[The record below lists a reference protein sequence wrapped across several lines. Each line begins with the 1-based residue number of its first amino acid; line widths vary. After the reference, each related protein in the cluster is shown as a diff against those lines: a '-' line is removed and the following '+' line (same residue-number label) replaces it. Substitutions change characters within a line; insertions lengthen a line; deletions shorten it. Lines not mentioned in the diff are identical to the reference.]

1 MTKAE
6 FITFAAAM
14 RTYYPRENIFPNQQA
29 IELWFAQ
36 LADIPKNVLD
46 LALSSWVATQKWSPS
61 IADLREKA
69 AEIEGKTP
77 GDWSDGWDKVQKAI
91 KYFGRYRQ
99 AEALESMDEITRQT
113 VSRMGFIELC
123 NSENVAADRANFR
136 TIYQS
141 IAERKKRENQI
152 PVEVMALIEQV
163 KGGSID
169 GRKQIQGN

>member
-1 MTKAE
+1 MKKKDFA
-6 FITFAAAM
+6 IFAACLK
-14 RTYYPRENIFPNQQA
+14 TFYPKEKLFETEQA
-29 IELWFAQ
+29 VELWFQQ
-36 LADIPKNVLD
+36 LKDIDINVLK
-46 LALSSWVATQKWSPS
+46 LALSTWVATEKWSPT

-69 AEIEGKTP
+69 AEIEGQTP
-77 GDWSDGWDKVQKAI
+77 ADWSNGWDNVQKAI
-91 KYFGRYRQ
+91 RYYGRYRQ

-163 KGGSID
+163 KGGTIH
-169 GRKQIQGN
+169 GRIEG